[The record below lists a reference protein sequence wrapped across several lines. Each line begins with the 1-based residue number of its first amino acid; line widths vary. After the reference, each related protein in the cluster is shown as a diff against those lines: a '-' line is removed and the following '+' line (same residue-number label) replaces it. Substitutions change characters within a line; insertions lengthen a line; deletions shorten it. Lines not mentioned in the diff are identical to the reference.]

1 MRKGDNSA
9 NGRSYGIYRQTQGG
23 YAGAHVAAAYR
34 PNNSKRVETNSR
46 DGFLSIA
53 NAFLIFWLIVGS
65 FVAVVVA
72 PCCGADESTHIARAM
87 QVAQGVFLPQ
97 QVDFDKIDRCITNP
111 DKKYAHTDL
120 YGGETDKAVYDLMV
134 ACTPFVNGTDKN
146 PSFPWWKGDRFSTI
160 GSMGNDSVVWAFSN
174 IAVNSPL
181 SYVPYALACLVVR
194 LITANPVIV
203 VIAMRLA
210 GVLTFGLLV
219 RFAIKNTPVGKNVML
234 LVAILPVSIGVN
246 SVITADMLANAVS
259 LIYLSFILRFVF
271 CYDRI
276 RVCDFV
282 GLGISICML
291 ALLKMP
297 SIVFGLL
304 LFFIFVV
311 NRMWEDRGHT
321 AAIAV
326 MGFTALVLFGL
337 WSLRIR
343 GIDTYVIWGV
353 KGVDSAAQLS
363 YMLRHPLATASA
375 IMESIMNSDMGMFY
389 ICMFHA
395 QSMPLWATVFA
406 LVCGVA
412 CDASDGLPAKRS
424 RSLPVILLIVCAIFI
439 VLLYV
444 ALYLTFTKVGASVV
458 KGVQSRYYLPVIYPM
473 LLSMEFICVKRL
485 AKRRP
490 REYDDDPTLVFR
502 PCQLISLPM
511 VGVMVLIFLFV
522 IRMLAL
528 WLPFLTLSI

>member
-1 MRKGDNSA
+1 
-9 NGRSYGIYRQTQGG
+9 
-23 YAGAHVAAAYR
+23 
-34 PNNSKRVETNSR
+34 
-46 DGFLSIA
+46 
-53 NAFLIFWLIVGS
+53 
-65 FVAVVVA
+65 
-72 PCCGADESTHIARAM
+72 M

-111 DKKYAHTDL
+111 DKKYADTAL

-134 ACTPFVNGTDKN
+134 ACTPFVNGTDKS
-146 PSFPWWKGDRFSTI
+146 PSFPWWKGERFSSI
-160 GSMGNDSVVWAFSN
+160 GSMGNDSVVWAFPN
-174 IAVNSPL
+174 TAVNSPL
-181 SYVPYALACLVVR
+181 SYAPYALAFLVVR

-203 VIAMRLA
+203 VIVMRLA

-246 SVITADMLANAVS
+246 SVITADMFANAVS

-271 CYDRI
+271 WYDRI
-276 RVCDFV
+276 RAYDFV
-282 GLGISICML
+282 GLGTSICML
-291 ALLKMP
+291 ALLKMS

-304 LFFIFVV
+304 LLFIFAV
-311 NRMWEDRGHT
+311 NRMWERRGHT

-343 GIDTYVIWGV
+343 GIETYVIWGV
-353 KGVDSAAQLS
+353 KGVDSTAQLS
-363 YMLRHPLATASA
+363 YILQHPLATASA
-375 IMESIMNSDMGMFY
+375 IVESIMNSDMGMFY
-389 ICMFHA
+389 ICMFQA
-395 QSMPLWATVFA
+395 QSMPTWATVFA

-412 CDASDGLPAKRS
+412 CDVSDGLPVERP
-424 RSLPVILLIVCAIFI
+424 RTLPIVLLAVCAIFI
-439 VLLYV
+439 VLVYV

-458 KGVQSRYYLPVIYPM
+458 KGVQSRYYLPAIYPM
-473 LLSMEFICVKRL
+473 FLSMELVCAKRL
-485 AKRRP
+485 DKRKP
-490 REYDDDPTLVFR
+490 RKYGDDCTLAFR

-511 VGVMVLIFLFV
+511 IGVMALIFLFV

-528 WLPFLTLSI
+528 WLPFMTPSI